1 MLSKKMFPEIEILA
15 YLDDITLQGDDPADM
30 DDTGLGR
37 QCFGLK
43 GEKDGEAQP
52 SYLVPSHVDL
62 GKAALSDLLVNNK
75 LADVAAARLAR
86 AA

>member
-1 MLSKKMFPEIEILA
+1 MDDGTREGSILA
-15 YLDDITLQGDDPADM
+15 G
-30 DDTGLGR
+30 
-37 QCFGLK
+37 
-43 GEKDGEAQP
+43 GERDREAQS

>member
-1 MLSKKMFPEIEILA
+1 
-15 YLDDITLQGDDPADM
+15 M

-37 QCFGLK
+37 QCFEVK

-62 GKAALSDLLVNNK
+62 GKAALSDLLVNDK